1 MLGVMVLAFVV
12 LFVLGTVLTIRPFGP
27 VKHRWQGLLVI
38 AAAILVLPLMYLAGD
53 DDRPSGAPLPVQ
65 HGPSWQP
72 SAAPASP
79 PASQPTQRPAAPPA
93 ADRAAID
100 ASFTATQSALFA
112 AAKPCDDVLNDAA
125 RTHGQYAS
133 YNVSVRAK
141 AVCAKAGFDLKRI
154 TFAEPVPADARADLD
169 AAVQCLSLAY
179 MAKSIAMDVAIRI
192 EDGDQRPSQVAEFRS
207 DLTLAGQ
214 RHHECLEQYAIA
226 AAKHGFA
233 HQTGLT
239 DRD

>member
-12 LFVLGTVLTIRPFGP
+12 LFLLGTALTIRPFGP

-38 AAAILVLPLMYLAGD
+38 AVAILVVLPLIDLAGGD
-53 DDRPSGAPLPVQ
+53 SRPSGALIPVQ
-65 HGPSWQP
+65 HGPSAQP
-72 SAAPASP
+72 GAAPAAAPASP
-79 PASQPTQRPAAPPA
+79 PTQRPAAPA
-93 ADRAAID
+93 ADRAAIA
-100 ASFTATQSALFA
+100 ASFAATQSALFA
-112 AAKPCDDVLNDAA
+112 AAKLCDQVLGEAA

-133 YNVSVRAK
+133 YNISVRAK
-141 AVCAKAGFDLKRI
+141 AVCAKAGFDIRRVVFGDPLPEG
-154 TFAEPVPADARADLD
+154 AQSDLN

-179 MAKSIAMDVAIRI
+179 MSKSIAMEVAIRI

-214 RHHECLEQYAIA
+214 RHQECLEQYAIA